1 MRGNKRQEQQVIRGP
16 KGRDGRQVEAMRK
29 RLRELAFLHE
39 TSQVLT
45 ATLDLDSVLHALM
58 AQVQDYFQVEAV
70 SVALLDEE
78 TGHLVFRVAV
88 GVAAQEVVGLRL
100 APGQG
105 VAGWVVESGE
115 PVLVPATDTD
125 DRFYDGV
132 DRKTGFRTHAV
143 LAAPIK
149 VEDRAIGV
157 IEALNPAAGAF
168 DEDAQ
173 RLLLAVADLA
183 AVAIRNAELYERALQ
198 AERRYESLFNEG
210 GDPALVLDLGGKIL
224 DVNRRAVELFSRS
237 RDEILGIALSGLL
250 GVTQAEFQAA
260 IQPVLEGQQ
269 PMAEIGLSFG
279 GDVRTLETHMAKI
292 DFGGR
297 EAIQWLGHDVSERVA
312 LEQMREDLTHMIVH
326 DLRNPLGSIMG
337 SLQLIH
343 TAFIERDQTLPVIK
357 LLRIALRSGQ
367 KLYLLID
374 SLLDLGRLE
383 AGETELN
390 KVSVS
395 IPPLIQEAVEQIQ
408 PFALNKKLSL
418 SVQVD
423 PDLPEALV
431 DRDLI
436 LRVLTNLLD
445 NAVKFTR
452 REGSIT
458 LAARQAEDE
467 ILFTVSD
474 TGIGIPLEYRH
485 RIFDRFL
492 RLENIDG
499 VKGTGLG
506 LAFCK
511 LAVEAHG
518 GRIWVESE
526 VDRGSQFKFAL
537 PLGTE

>member
-1 MRGNKRQEQQVIRGP
+1 MSGNERQERQVVRGS

-58 AQVQDYFQVEAV
+58 AQVRDYFQVEAI

-78 TGHLVFRVAV
+78 TGHLAFRVAV

-105 VAGWVVESGE
+105 VAGWVVQSGE
-115 PVLVPATDTD
+115 PVLVPAADTD

-132 DRKTGFRTHAV
+132 DKKTGFRTHAM

-157 IEALNPAAGAF
+157 IEALNPAAGTF

-210 GDPALVLDLGGKIL
+210 GDPALVLDLEGKIL
-224 DVNRRAVELFSRS
+224 DVNRRAVELFGRS
-237 RDEILGIALSGLL
+237 REEILGIVLSDLL
-250 GVTQAEFQAA
+250 DVPQAEFQAA
-260 IQPVLEGQQ
+260 IQQTPEGRQPVADIE
-269 PMAEIGLSFG
+269 LSSG

-297 EAIQWLGHDVSERVA
+297 GAIQWLGHDVSERVA
-312 LEQMREDLTHMIVH
+312 LEQMRGDLTHMVVH

-343 TAFIERDQTLPVIK
+343 TAFVERDQTLPVIK

-395 IPPLIQEAVEQIQ
+395 VPPLIQEAVEQIQ

-423 PDLPEALV
+423 PDLPEALA

-526 VDRGSQFKFAL
+526 EDRGSQFKFTL
-537 PLGTE
+537 PLGTG